1 MNRKVTTRKQERPGR
16 MAEINL
22 ITVVGA
28 RPNIVKIAPLVEAIK
43 EHNEQR
49 GDVRIANIIVHTG
62 QHYDSRMSQA
72 FFDSLKVPEPDIHL
86 GVGSG
91 THAEQVGKT
100 MMEFEKVITRRAA
113 DWVVLVG
120 DVNATLACS
129 VTAKKELVKV
139 CHVEAGLRS
148 GDMAMPEEINRIV
161 TDRLSDLL
169 LTPDRMSSENLR
181 REGVP
186 ENRIRFIGNVM
197 IDTLEANRKHADD
210 HDINEVIEKNRI
222 TEETRYRIT
231 EQGYVL
237 LTLHRPS
244 NVDERDIFGSIVDYL
259 LDEVS
264 REQPVVWP
272 VHPRAR
278 KQLEKFGLWNR
289 LAESSR
295 IAVIQPVDYH
305 EMLRLTMS
313 ADIVMTDSG
322 GVQEECCVL
331 GIPCL
336 TMRWNTERPITLTKF
351 GGVSEL
357 VGNDV
362 GLIRETYRKMRTR
375 ERTISR
381 PELWDG
387 KSAGRAVR
395 ELVNYEDHVK

>member
-1 MNRKVTTRKQERPGR
+1 

>member
-222 TEETRYRIT
+222 REETRYRIT